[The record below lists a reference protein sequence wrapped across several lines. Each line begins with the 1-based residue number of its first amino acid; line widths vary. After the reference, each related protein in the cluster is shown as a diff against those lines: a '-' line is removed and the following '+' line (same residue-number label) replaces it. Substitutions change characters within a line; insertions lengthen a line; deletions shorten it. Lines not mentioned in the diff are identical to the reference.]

1 MWKHLQPNCWRRLP
15 GTFDSVAGRHP
26 AAGRVKRLAV
36 IAGLLVSTVAMGLV
50 VASTARGGVG
60 DCAAQGSCH

>member
-1 MWKHLQPNCWRRLP
+1 MWKHLQLHCWRRLP

-26 AAGRVKRLAV
+26 AAGRFKKLAV
-36 IAGLLVSTVAMGLV
+36 IAGLLVSTVAMELAV
-50 VASTARGGVG
+50 VSIAIRGVG